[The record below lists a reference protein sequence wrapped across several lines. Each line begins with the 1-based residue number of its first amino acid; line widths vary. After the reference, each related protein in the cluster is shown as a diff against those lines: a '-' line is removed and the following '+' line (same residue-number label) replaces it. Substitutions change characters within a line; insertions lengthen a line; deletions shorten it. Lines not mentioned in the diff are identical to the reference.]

1 MTISDPI
8 EVKTSKAK
16 KMMLWFGLISITMT
30 FAGLTSAFIVSSS
43 RPDWLDSFVLPV
55 WFTISTVS
63 IALSSLFFQ
72 LAKYK
77 LDQYIRVSLPEN
89 INIYIHRNNV
99 NIFLGQIII
108 EDTNKSE
115 DVFDNTVQVRIS
127 EGQDADLFRID
138 GRDLYLIGGLDY
150 EENKEHYFTI
160 KATNDKGIESQKTI
174 KLIVND
180 IPNSSTR
187 SSFNIL
193 VFNVQNEQEDSK
205 VNYKRYYNPKIED
218 RGVGKWKIKRKSSI
232 KR

>member
-99 NIFLGQIII
+99 NIFLGLTIIMAI
-108 EDTNKSE
+108 IFVVAQFLGFGDI
-115 DVFDNTVQVRIS
+115 IS
-127 EGQDADLFRID
+127 QG
-138 GRDLYLIGGLDY
+138 Y
-150 EENKEHYFTI
+150 YFT
-160 KATNDKGIESQKTI
+160 GPESSITTSY
-174 KLIVND
+174 VY
-180 IPNSSTR
+180 
-187 SSFNIL
+187 IL
-193 VFNVQNEQEDSK
+193 VFLHLAHLFAGIIVLTVVTTKFNRQKYEKNKLGFEMALIFWHFLGALWI
-205 VNYKRYYNPKIED
+205 YLFFF
-218 RGVGKWKIKRKSSI
+218 IKYFS
-232 KR
+232 

>member
-55 WFTISTVS
+55 WFTISTAS

-99 NIFLGQIII
+99 NIFLGLTIIMAI
-108 EDTNKSE
+108 IFVVAQFLGFGDI
-115 DVFDNTVQVRIS
+115 IS
-127 EGQDADLFRID
+127 QG
-138 GRDLYLIGGLDY
+138 Y
-150 EENKEHYFTI
+150 YFT
-160 KATNDKGIESQKTI
+160 GPESSITTSY
-174 KLIVND
+174 VYV
-180 IPNSSTR
+180 
-187 SSFNIL
+187 L
-193 VFNVQNEQEDSK
+193 VFMHLAHLFAGIIVLTVVVTKFNKQKYEKNKLGFEMALIFWHFLGALWI
-205 VNYKRYYNPKIED
+205 YLFFF
-218 RGVGKWKIKRKSSI
+218 IKYFS
-232 KR
+232 